1 MKTPAY
7 AGPQCRSRRR
17 LIAATLGG
25 ALLAASAGSALAADN
40 YPQKPIRII
49 VPWPAGGLVD
59 LPARLLADKLQA
71 ELGGT
76 VIVENKTGAGGTIGA
91 DAVAKAPADGY
102 TLMVTTS
109 AIAINQAVG
118 LPQPFN
124 LLQDF
129 RPVAALAYAPLILVT
144 HPTQGPKSVAD
155 LIARARATPGQLN
168 YASAG
173 NGTPGHLAGEWL
185 KAREKLDILHVAY
198 KGGPPAMTD
207 QIGGRVDFHFANA
220 AVALP
225 QITAGKVAALA
236 VASAKRMP
244 QLPQVPTMAEAGEPG
259 FNTDQWIG
267 LLAPKGTSDAV
278 VQRLNQAAAK
288 ALGDAKVRDAMT
300 RSGITAA
307 DPAGAAPFAAEV
319 RTDLDKWTD
328 IVRTAHIKVE

>member
-1 MKTPAY
+1 MKHSTRRSPAHW
-7 AGPQCRSRRR
+7 CRRI
-17 LIAATLGG
+17 IAG
-25 ALLAASAGSALAADN
+25 ALGAMLAGGMAAAQAA
-40 YPQKPIRII
+40 YPDQPIRII

-91 DAVAKAPADGY
+91 DTVAKAPADGY

-109 AIAINQAVG
+109 AIAINQAIG

-124 LLQDF
+124 LLKDF
-129 RPVAALAYAPLILVT
+129 QPVAPLAYAPLLLVT
-144 HPTQGPKSVAD
+144 HPTRGPKSLAD

-185 KAREKLDILHVAY
+185 KAREHLDIVHVAY

-225 QITAGKVAALA
+225 QIKAGKITALA
-236 VASAKRMP
+236 VASDKRMP

-267 LLAPKGTSDAV
+267 LLAPKATPAAV
-278 VQRLNQAAAK
+278 IERLNQAASK
-288 ALGDAKVRDAMT
+288 ALADPKVRDAMT

-307 DPAGAAPFAAEV
+307 EPASVAAFSTEV
-319 RTDLDKWTD
+319 GTDLDKWTG
-328 IVRTAHIKVE
+328 IVRSAHIKVE

>member
-1 MKTPAY
+1 MRHHAHST
-7 AGPQCRSRRR
+7 RSQLGRR
-17 LIAATLGG
+17 IITG
-25 ALLAASAGSALAADN
+25 ALGAVLAGSMASALGAG
-40 YPQKPIRII
+40 YPDKPIRIV

-71 ELGGT
+71 ELGAT
-76 VIVENKTGAGGTIGA
+76 VIVENKLGAGGTIGA
-91 DAVAKAPADGY
+91 DTVAKAPADGY

-124 LLQDF
+124 LRQDF
-129 RPVAALAYAPLILVT
+129 QPVAPLAYAPLILVT
-144 HPTQGPKSVAD
+144 HPTLGPQSLAD
-155 LIARARATPGQLN
+155 LIARARARPGQLN

-185 KAREKLDILHVAY
+185 KSREKLDILHIAY

-225 QITAGKVAALA
+225 QIMAGKITALA
-236 VASAKRMP
+236 VASDRRMP

-267 LLAPKGTSDAV
+267 LLAPRQTPAAV
-278 VQRLNQAAAK
+278 IERLNEATSK
-288 ALGDAKVRDAMT
+288 ALGDPQVREAMT

-307 DPAGAAPFAAEV
+307 DPASVAQFDAVVGA
-319 RTDLDKWTD
+319 DLDKWTS

>member
-1 MKTPAY
+1 MRQPA
-7 AGPQCRSRRR
+7 RSKPDHVRRR
-17 LIAATLGG
+17 LVTGMAGAILAGGMAGAMAAG
-25 ALLAASAGSALAADN
+25 
-40 YPQKPIRII
+40 YPDRPIRII

-59 LPARLLADKLQA
+59 LPARLLADALQA
-71 ELGGT
+71 ELGTT
-76 VIVENKTGAGGTIGA
+76 VIVENKLGAGGTIGA
-91 DAVAKAPADGY
+91 DAVAKAAADGY

-118 LPQPFN
+118 LPQPFK

-129 RPVAALAYAPLILVT
+129 QPVAPLAYAPLILVT
-144 HPTQGPKSVAD
+144 HPTKGPKSVAD
-155 LIARARATPGQLN
+155 LIERARVAPGQLN

-185 KAREKLDILHVAY
+185 KSREKLDILHVAY

-225 QITAGKVAALA
+225 QITAGKVTALA
-236 VASAKRMP
+236 VASDKRMP

-267 LLAPKGTSDAV
+267 LLAPAGTPAAV
-278 VQRLNQAAAK
+278 VERLNQAASK

-300 RSGITAA
+300 RSGVTAA
-307 DPAGAAPFAAEV
+307 APISAGQFKTLVQA
-319 RTDLDKWTD
+319 DLDKWTD

>member
-1 MKTPAY
+1 MNNRYPSGIAH
-7 AGPQCRSRRR
+7 RRR
-17 LIAATLGG
+17 KLITGMLG
-25 ALLAASAGSALAADN
+25 ALLAGSMAASVAAGFPDQ
-40 YPQKPIRII
+40 PVRII

-59 LPARLLADKLQA
+59 LPARLLAEKMQA
-71 ELGGT
+71 ELGTT

-124 LLQDF
+124 LLRDF
-129 RPVAALAYAPLILVT
+129 QPVAPLAYAPLILVT
-144 HPTQGPKSVAD
+144 HPTQGPKSLAD

-185 KAREKLDILHVAY
+185 KSREQLDIVHVAY

-225 QITAGKVAALA
+225 QITAGKIAALA
-236 VASAKRMP
+236 VASDKRMP

-267 LLAPKGTSDAV
+267 LLAPKATPAAV
-278 VQRLNQAAAK
+278 VERLNQAAAQ
-288 ALGDAKVRDAMT
+288 ALADPKVRDAMT

-307 DPAGAAPFAAEV
+307 DPTSVADFDAIV
-319 RTDLDKWTD
+319 RADLDKWTD

>member
-1 MKTPAY
+1 MKHHPY
-7 AGPQCRSRRR
+7 RPNCWRRR
-17 LIAATLGG
+17 MVAGALGILLAGG
-25 ALLAASAGSALAADN
+25 AAGALGAG
-40 YPQKPIRII
+40 YPEKPIHII

-59 LPARLLADKLQA
+59 LPARLLAEKLQA
-71 ELGGT
+71 ELGAT

-91 DAVAKAPADGY
+91 DSVAKAPADGY

-124 LLQDF
+124 LLQSF
-129 RPVAALAYAPLILVT
+129 QPVAPLAYAPLILVT
-144 HPTQGPKSVAD
+144 HPSQGPKSLAE
-155 LIARARATPGQLN
+155 LIARARAAPGQLS

-185 KAREKLDILHVAY
+185 KSREKLDVLHVAY

-225 QITAGKVAALA
+225 QINGGKVAALA
-236 VASAKRMP
+236 VASDKRMP

-267 LLAPKGTSDAV
+267 LLAPAGTPDAV
-278 VQRLNQAAAK
+278 VGRLNQAVSK
-288 ALGDAKVRDAMT
+288 ALADAGIRDAMT

-307 DPAGAAPFAAEV
+307 EPATVAEFDAEV
-319 RTDLDKWTD
+319 RADLEKWTG
-328 IVRTAHIKVE
+328 IVQTAQIKVE